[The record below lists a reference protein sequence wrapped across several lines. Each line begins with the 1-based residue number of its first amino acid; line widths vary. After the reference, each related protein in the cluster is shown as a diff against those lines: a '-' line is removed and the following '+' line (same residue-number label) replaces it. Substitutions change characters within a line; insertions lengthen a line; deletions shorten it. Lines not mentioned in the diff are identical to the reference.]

1 MKKLLMEHTKMN
13 PFMNEVAPSSPV
25 LSQIF
30 DVLTTLTG
38 SFYNEMFFRK
48 APHTK
53 PSCILGKFQKSSRLV
68 MSSDATRIVPFL
80 C

>member
-1 MKKLLMEHTKMN
+1 MN

-38 SFYNEMFFRK
+38 SFYNEMFF
-48 APHTK
+48 
-53 PSCILGKFQKSSRLV
+53 
-68 MSSDATRIVPFL
+68 
-80 C
+80 

>member
-1 MKKLLMEHTKMN
+1 MEHTKMN

-38 SFYNEMFFRK
+38 SFYNEMFF
-48 APHTK
+48 
-53 PSCILGKFQKSSRLV
+53 
-68 MSSDATRIVPFL
+68 
-80 C
+80 